1 MNELVVSE
9 TQLMQFI
16 GQYLWPMIRISG
28 FYFMVPVIG
37 ARTVPAR
44 VRIILT
50 LFTTLLIVPLLP
62 PAPVVPLVSVEAMMM
77 LVKELLVGVALG
89 FMLQVVMHVF
99 VLAGQYIALK
109 MGLGFAAMNDPSSG
123 VSVTVL
129 SQFYLLLSTLLF
141 LSINGHAIVIQLLVD
156 SFTTM
161 PMSGSGLTADSFVLI
176 VSMGSWM
183 FSAALVIALPLF
195 TSLLIVNISFGVM
208 SRSAPQMNIF
218 SVGFPITLLFGLLL
232 IWFSLANFLPVFE
245 SLIEEGIAMVQT
257 LVGVP

>member
-9 TQLMQFI
+9 NQLMEFI

-50 LFTTLLIVPLLP
+50 LFTTILLVPLLP
-62 PAPVVPLVSVEAMMM
+62 PAPVVSLVSVEAMA
-77 LVKELLVGVALG
+77 LVVQELLVGIAMG
-89 FMLQVVMHVF
+89 FMLQVVMQVF

-123 VSVTVL
+123 VSVTVM
-129 SQFYLLLSTLLF
+129 SQFYLMLSTLLF
-141 LSINGHAIVIQLLVD
+141 LSINGHAIVIQLLID
-156 SFTTM
+156 SFTTL
-161 PMSGSGLTADSFVLI
+161 PMSGGGLRAEDFVLI

-195 TSLLIVNISFGVM
+195 TSMLIVNISFGVM

-232 IWFSLANFLPVFE
+232 IWFSLANFLPMFE
-245 SLIEEGIAMVQT
+245 TVIEEGIAMVQT

>member
-9 TQLMQFI
+9 TQLMAFI

-44 VRIILT
+44 VRIMLT

-62 PAPVVPLVSVEAMMM
+62 PAPAVSLVSVEAMMM
-77 LVKELLVGVALG
+77 LVKELLIGVALG

-161 PMSGSGLTADSFVLI
+161 PMSGSGLTSDSFVLI

-232 IWFSLANFLPVFE
+232 IWFSLTNFLPVFQ
-245 SLIEEGIAMVQT
+245 SLIEEGIAMVQM